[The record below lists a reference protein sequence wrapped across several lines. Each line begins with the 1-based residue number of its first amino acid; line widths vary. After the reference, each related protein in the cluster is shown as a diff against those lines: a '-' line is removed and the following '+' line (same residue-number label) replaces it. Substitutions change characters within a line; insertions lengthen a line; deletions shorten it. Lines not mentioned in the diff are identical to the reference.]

1 MIPFIDPR
9 GPWTEA
15 DLAHPPELPIETL
28 NTYNVRKIFT
38 MNDKRVA

>member
-9 GPWTEA
+9 GPWTGA
-15 DLAHPPELPIETL
+15 DSTHPLELPIEAL
-28 NTYNVRKIFT
+28 NIYNVRKIFT